1 MLYNFQN
8 NPVDFYATYTILK
21 MYFWVLVISVYDLLI
36 QF

>member
-8 NPVDFYATYTILK
+8 SRVDFYVTYTIFK